1 MQTVWGNDQRFVSTY
16 WQSFAGRLVYS
27 TFDWGIKDEDGYWI
41 EIVEAAMLK
50 VLGQPD

>member
-1 MQTVWGNDQRFVSTY
+1 VKQPEQGMMKVVAF
-16 WQSFAGRLVYS
+16 
-27 TFDWGIKDEDGYWI
+27 IKDEDGYWI